1 MDNILLRHGYMSIIH
16 ITMFTIRLAK
26 NLWFSP
32 HHAML
37 CSLLLAAV
45 LTVIL
50 AFMTIIRGRFPV
62 NLFIALLAVISLS
75 FSAATL
81 LANLE
86 LLYAIIVLT
95 VTVVIFIMA
104 AVAGFLCKNLSRR
117 GWFAL
122 TSISAGLFVIGVI
135 TAGLSSIYPTLVVV
149 AGAFWSVEFI
159 LVIFITTKF
168 LKFGRFN
175 PNFSLALFLAY
186 ILWFEE
192 IGLCLS
198 ISQCFIYLNITQN
211 NFNYKDYQSIL
222 ITVY

>member
-1 MDNILLRHGYMSIIH
+1 MFMLSMDNLLMVVADVGVTHPSVNNENNQTLDSFM
-16 ITMFTIRLAK
+16 TIVL
-26 NLWFSP
+26 S
-32 HHAML
+32 
-37 CSLLLAAV
+37 CVLLAAV

-135 TAGLSSIYPTLVVV
+135 TAGLSSIY
-149 AGAFWSVEFI
+149 
-159 LVIFITTKF
+159 VIFITTKF